1 MGFDVTWHPISQREI
16 RRWYFDR
23 LAESAAGNL
32 STINAILEEQKPGR
46 EAGYE
51 EFCRKAYRDLLRQGA
66 GIGPDEP
73 FDKTHSYLLAMVQG
87 LFRTYFY
94 TRGGIFSGLVATDPD
109 MAAYTVSFQTI
120 VGDRFGGQMLSRIS
134 ENYSGGVF
142 IPESAIPRLLADY
155 ESGKIEAQLKLCF
168 GGTLPV
174 FLKALVYAK
183 SHRLGLL
190 EATEVVEPNPL
201 NLEATVCRSYLMN
214 CDQDGVLLYAET
226 AKRQLA
232 EAARQAGEAPDKVQ
246 AVRQVYQL
254 HTAPPAPP
262 EPEPPARTEQAEQEK
277 APPAKPVK
285 KAEPKRKGFFGRLFG
300 GK

>member
-94 TRGGIFSGLVATDPD
+94 TRGGIFSGLVATDPA

-201 NLEATVCRSYLMN
+201 DLSATSCCSYLIN
-214 CDQDGVLLYAET
+214 CDPEGVMLYSET
-226 AKRQLA
+226 VKAQLDTA
-232 EAARQAGEAPDKVQ
+232 IRASGGDPATASVTRE
-246 AVRQVYQL
+246 VRVEQ
-254 HTAPPAPP
+254 TPPPAPP
-262 EPEPPARTEQAEQEK
+262 EAPEDPEPPK
-277 APPAKPVK
+277 APPAPAPAQAPK
-285 KAEPKRKGFFGRLFG
+285 KKGFFARLFG

>member
-1 MGFDVTWHPISQREI
+1 M
-16 RRWYFDR
+16 
-23 LAESAAGNL
+23 
-32 STINAILEEQKPGR
+32 
-46 EAGYE
+46 
-51 EFCRKAYRDLLRQGA
+51 
-66 GIGPDEP
+66 
-73 FDKTHSYLLAMVQG
+73 
-87 LFRTYFY
+87 LFR
-94 TRGGIFSGLVATDPD
+94 S
-109 MAAYTVSFQTI
+109 
-120 VGDRFGGQMLSRIS
+120 
-134 ENYSGGVF
+134 
-142 IPESAIPRLLADY
+142 
-155 ESGKIEAQLKLCF
+155 
-168 GGTLPV
+168 
-174 FLKALVYAK
+174 LVYAK

-262 EPEPPARTEQAEQEK
+262 EPEPPARAEKAGKEK
-277 APPAKPVK
+277 APPARPVK